1 MEAEIASWRAA
12 LDAELDRVLPRPIE
26 APTRVHEAM
35 RYAVLGGGKRLRP
48 LFALTVSRGLG
59 LDSGVVIPF
68 AACLELVHASSLV
81 LDDLPG
87 MDDDDLRRGR
97 PACHRAYGE
106 AAALLASTGLLLLS
120 FERLAEAARM
130 HGVEAGALSHEFARA
145 LGSTSGLIAGQARD
159 LWPASPGAAGEIA
172 RTHEE
177 KTGRLFGLAAVLPAR
192 VAGLP
197 DAVADRYREAGTRLG
212 LAFQI
217 ADDVRD
223 RTLDAAELGRASG
236 RDQAKGKLT
245 YPAIVGHDQ
254 ARAEAERL
262 ARESI
267 GALIDLTG
275 DARLGWLAGIAG
287 LG

>member
-1 MEAEIASWRAA
+1 MSWRAA
-12 LDAELDRVLPRPIE
+12 LDAELDRVLPRPAE
-26 APTRVHEAM
+26 APTLVHEAM

-48 LFALTVSRGLG
+48 LFALAIGRGLG
-59 LDSGVVIPF
+59 LDPSVVIPF

-106 AAALLASTGLLLLS
+106 AAALLASTGLLLLA
-120 FERLAEAARM
+120 FEQLAESAPAC
-130 HGVEAGALSHEFARA
+130 GVDAGALTQEFARA
-145 LGSTSGLIAGQARD
+145 LGSKSGLIAGQARD
-159 LWPASPGAAGEIA
+159 LWPASPGIAAEVL

-177 KTGRLFGLAAVLPAR
+177 KTGRLFGLAAVLSAR
-192 VAGLP
+192 VARLS
-197 DAVADRYREAGTRLG
+197 DKEADRYRQAGTQLG

-223 RTLDAAELGRASG
+223 RTLDAAELGRAAG

-245 YPAIVGHDQ
+245 YPAVVGHDH
-254 ARAEAERL
+254 ARREAERL
-262 ARESI
+262 AAEGLST
-267 GALIDLTG
+267 LIELTG
-275 DARLGWLAGIAG
+275 DARLAGLARIAG

>member
-1 MEAEIASWRAA
+1 MDAEIHSWRAA
-12 LDAELDRVLPRPIE
+12 LDVELDRVLPRPLE

-48 LFALTVSRGLG
+48 LFALAVSRGLG
-59 LDSGVVIPF
+59 LDPAVVIPF

-87 MDDDDLRRGR
+87 MDDDDVRRGR

-120 FERLAEAARM
+120 FEELATAARAR
-130 HGVEAGALSHEFARA
+130 GVEAGGLTYEFARA
-145 LGSTSGLIAGQARD
+145 LGSGSGLIAGQARD
-159 LWPASPGAAGEIA
+159 LWPASPGAAEEVV

-192 VAGLP
+192 VAGKS
-197 DAVADRYREAGTRLG
+197 DALADRFRQAGTQLG

-217 ADDVRD
+217 ADDLRD
-223 RTLDAAELGRASG
+223 RTLDAAQLGRAAG

-245 YPAIVGHDQ
+245 YPAIVGHEV

-262 ARESI
+262 AREGL
-267 GALIDLTG
+267 GALIELTG
-275 DARLGWLAGIAG
+275 DARLSWLSGIAG

>member
-1 MEAEIASWRAA
+1 MDAEILSWRAA
-12 LDAELDRVLPRPIE
+12 LDAELDRVLPRPLE
-26 APTRVHEAM
+26 PPTRVHEAM
-35 RYAVLGGGKRLRP
+35 RYAVLEGGKRLRP
-48 LFALTVSRGLG
+48 LFALAVGRGVG
-59 LDSGVVIPF
+59 LDSAVVIPF

-106 AAALLASTGLLLLS
+106 AAALLASTGLLLLA
-120 FERLAEAARM
+120 FEQLAESARA
-130 HGVEAGALSHEFARA
+130 HSVEAGALTQEFARA

-159 LWPASPGAAGEIA
+159 LWPASPGAAAEVV

-192 VAGLP
+192 VAGLSE
-197 DAVADRYREAGTRLG
+197 AAADRYRRAGTQLG

-223 RTLDAAELGRASG
+223 RTLDAAELGRAAG
-236 RDQAKGKLT
+236 RDQAQGKLT

-254 ARAEAERL
+254 ARKEAERL
-262 ARESI
+262 AHEGL
-267 GALIDLTG
+267 GALIELTG
-275 DARLGWLAGIAG
+275 DARLGGLARIAG